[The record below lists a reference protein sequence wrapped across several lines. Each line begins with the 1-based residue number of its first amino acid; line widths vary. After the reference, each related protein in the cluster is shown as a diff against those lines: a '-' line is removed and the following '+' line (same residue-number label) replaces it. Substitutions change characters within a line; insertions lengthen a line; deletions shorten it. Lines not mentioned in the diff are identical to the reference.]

1 MFCKTCLC
9 DENDGSNPLQL
20 VVDKVGK
27 IAEHIEYRNA
37 EIVEEVKKNAKVP
50 SNDTTDFKL
59 SRRSRTQCV
68 KLTFFYL
75 IIAIVNLIKKKEKT
89 NFSETTAKV
98 NLRKQKI

>member
-68 KLTFFYL
+68 KLTY
-75 IIAIVNLIKKKEKT
+75 
-89 NFSETTAKV
+89 FSI
-98 NLRKQKI
+98 QS

>member
-1 MFCKTCLC
+1 MKFFSIKQNKKKVNKNFKIQYQFQNSTTRP
-9 DENDGSNPLQL
+9 NDMIHT
-20 VVDKVGK
+20 KVGK

-68 KLTFFYL
+68 KFTYFFYL
-75 IIAIVNLIKKKEKT
+75 IIAIVNLIKK
-89 NFSETTAKV
+89 
-98 NLRKQKI
+98 